1 VLDPRG
7 QLLRSTP
14 RLLDSPP
21 VILHQV
27 PMRRIGLAV
36 VLALALMLVP
46 LAVEARQAPG
56 QAELA
61 MLTVASA
68 CDTT

>member
-1 VLDPRG
+1 M
-7 QLLRSTP
+7 
-14 RLLDSPP
+14 RL
-21 VILHQV
+21 
-27 PMRRIGLAV
+27 IGLAV
-36 VLALALMLVP
+36 ALAVSLVLAP
-46 LAVEARQAPG
+46 LAAEARQAPG

>member
-1 VLDPRG
+1 
-7 QLLRSTP
+7 
-14 RLLDSPP
+14 
-21 VILHQV
+21 
-27 PMRRIGLAV
+27 MRRIGLAV

-46 LAVEARQAPG
+46 LAVEAWQAPG

-61 MLTVASA
+61 VLTVASA